1 MQNNEEMN
9 VDSLNNSLAPTS
21 ETLEAEN
28 MVLGAVFLEPDLIN
42 EIVLEPEHLAHMQN
56 RIILKAMKE
65 LQSENVGIDT
75 ATVVNKI
82 GNNLEN
88 AGGISYIT
96 SLAVS
101 CPSTANI
108 ASYQNIVLE
117 QYKTRKLAEAA
128 TNFLNNKTDQTADD
142 IYRTYV
148 EMQEIGLK
156 KESNKRETLMEIYA
170 EMNEDHGELTGID
183 TGFKDLNDMTGGLNG
198 GDLIIV
204 AARPSMG
211 KTAFALNLA
220 MSCCGSGGVADVFSL
235 EMPEKQLTQRMLS
248 AIGNIHGA
256 KWRNPYQTFSD
267 DDRDRAIKAIG
278 IYDKWLM
285 NIHDESTQT
294 VAEIRAAVRKT
305 QRKHPDQKH
314 IVVIDY
320 LQLITT
326 LGKFDRHDLAIG
338 SITRELKQMARQ
350 FDVPVVLLSQLSRG
364 VEQRQDKHPM
374 MSDLRDS
381 GSIEQD
387 ADMIMFLYRE
397 DYYERDTDAKNIV
410 EINIAKQRNGPV
422 GTVQLAFMKEYS
434 KFLPLERR
442 YEE

>member
-1 MQNNEEMN
+1 LQNNEEMN
-9 VDSLNNSLAPTS
+9 VDSLNSLAPTS

-28 MVLGAVFLEPDLIN
+28 MVLGAVFLEPELID
-42 EIVLEPEHLAHMQN
+42 EIILEPEHMNHMKN
-56 RIILKAMKE
+56 RLILKAMKE

-75 ATVVNKI
+75 ATVANKL
-82 GNNLEN
+82 GSNLEN

-117 QYKTRKLAEAA
+117 QYKTRKLVEAA
-128 TNFLNNKTDQTADD
+128 ANFLNNKTDQAADD
-142 IYRTYV
+142 MYRVYV
-148 EMQEIGLK
+148 EMQEVGLK
-156 KESNKRETLMEIYA
+156 KERSKRETLIEIYN

-220 MSCCGSGGVADVFSL
+220 MKCCATGGVADVFSL

-256 KWRNPYQTFSD
+256 KWRNPYRTFSD

-397 DYYERDTDAKNIV
+397 DYYDRDTDAKNIV

>member
-9 VDSLNNSLAPTS
+9 VDSLNSLAPTS

-88 AGGISYIT
+88 VGGVSYIT
-96 SLAVS
+96 ELAVS

-128 TNFLNNKTDQTADD
+128 ANFLNNKTDQTADD

-220 MSCCGSGGVADVFSL
+220 MKCCVTGGVADVFSL

-248 AIGNIHGA
+248 AIGNIQGA
-256 KWRNPYQTFSD
+256 KWRNPYRTFSD
-267 DDRDRAIKAIG
+267 EDRNRAMKAIG

-305 QRKHPDQKH
+305 QRKYPDLKH

-350 FDVPVVLLSQLSRG
+350 FNVPVVLLSQLSRG

-422 GTVQLAFMKEYS
+422 GTVQLAFIKEYS

>member
-9 VDSLNNSLAPTS
+9 VDSLNSLAPTS
-21 ETLEAEN
+21 ETVEAEN
-28 MVLGAVFLEPDLIN
+28 MVLGAVFLEPELID
-42 EIVLEPEHLAHMQN
+42 EIILEPEHLAHMQN

-117 QYKTRKLAEAA
+117 QYKTRKLVEAA

-220 MSCCGSGGVADVFSL
+220 MKCCATGGVADVFSL

-248 AIGNIHGA
+248 AIGNIQGA
-256 KWRNPYQTFSD
+256 KWRNPYRMFSD

>member
-1 MQNNEEMN
+1 
-9 VDSLNNSLAPTS
+9 
-21 ETLEAEN
+21 
-28 MVLGAVFLEPDLIN
+28 
-42 EIVLEPEHLAHMQN
+42 
-56 RIILKAMKE
+56 MK
-65 LQSENVGIDT
+65 
-75 ATVVNKI
+75 
-82 GNNLEN
+82 
-88 AGGISYIT
+88 
-96 SLAVS
+96 
-101 CPSTANI
+101 
-108 ASYQNIVLE
+108 
-117 QYKTRKLAEAA
+117 
-128 TNFLNNKTDQTADD
+128 
-142 IYRTYV
+142 
-148 EMQEIGLK
+148 
-156 KESNKRETLMEIYA
+156 
-170 EMNEDHGELTGID
+170 
-183 TGFKDLNDMTGGLNG
+183 
-198 GDLIIV
+198 
-204 AARPSMG
+204 
-211 KTAFALNLA
+211 
-220 MSCCGSGGVADVFSL
+220 CCVTGGVADVFSL

-248 AIGNIHGA
+248 AIGNIEGA
-256 KWRNPYQTFSD
+256 KWRNPYRTFSD
-267 DDRDRAIKAIG
+267 EDRNRAMKAIG

-305 QRKHPDQKH
+305 QRKYPDLKH

-350 FDVPVVLLSQLSRG
+350 FNVPVVLLSQLSRG

>member
-1 MQNNEEMN
+1 MQNNKEMN
-9 VDSLNNSLAPTS
+9 MNSLNSLAPTS

-88 AGGISYIT
+88 VGGVSYIT
-96 SLAVS
+96 ELAVS

-220 MSCCGSGGVADVFSL
+220 MKCCTTGGVADVFSL

-248 AIGNIHGA
+248 AIGNIQGA
-256 KWRNPYQTFSD
+256 KWRNPYRTFSD